1 MWCRGVDR
9 GLAWTCISPMTL
21 SHLKPFLTR
30 RRGGSCVRGEKTGHR
45 HPARHKVCPHRA
57 AITHLH
63 AADWL
68 AAIMRV
74 WALNDYELPG
84 SHARSLSFQRQPKAR
99 EPASDGQPENL
110 VGRFWLS
117 HTLLNTTTLTVGAA
131 EGCDLLTLAFTTQK
145 QDQKIAAFSSSY
157 RGIGLIQLETGRLSG
172 RHRQQTAP
180 NAAQPPHSTG

>member
-1 MWCRGVDR
+1 M
-9 GLAWTCISPMTL
+9 
-21 SHLKPFLTR
+21 
-30 RRGGSCVRGEKTGHR
+30 
-45 HPARHKVCPHRA
+45 
-57 AITHLH
+57 
-63 AADWL
+63 
-68 AAIMRV
+68 
-74 WALNDYELPG
+74 
-84 SHARSLSFQRQPKAR
+84 
-99 EPASDGQPENL
+99 SDGQPENL

-145 QDQKIAAFSSSY
+145 QDQKIAAFGSSY